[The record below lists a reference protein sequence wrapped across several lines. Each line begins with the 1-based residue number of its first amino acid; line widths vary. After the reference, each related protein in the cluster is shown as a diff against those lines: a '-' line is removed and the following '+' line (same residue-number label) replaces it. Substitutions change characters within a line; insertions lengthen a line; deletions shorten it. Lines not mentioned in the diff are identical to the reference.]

1 MEQLIIDLAQ
11 LLPLERFVYEDISVE
26 ECLRMTFYWSYD
38 AYGSYGLQ
46 SVVEGHSSA
55 MRYVHYEPNSDY
67 LHPRNRSMLF
77 MSEERV
83 KQYFDVVQIPEIR
96 DEGLEKN
103 RAILAAYYTLGD
115 KGGEG
120 VEKADRLYAQDSSRS
135 YSLKNAPHIC
145 LKLRQIK
152 LMDVYQLTNA
162 WNYGYK
168 SRIKWSVTLPW
179 EFRDTNLPGGYVS
192 GFPCFIPWRHN
203 EDPCTEQECNSRL
216 LGFLEYLIQELP
228 KHKRIR
234 TLPNT
239 NFTCNA
245 FEL

>member
-11 LLPLERFVYEDISVE
+11 LLPLGRFVNGGISVE

-38 AYGSYGLQ
+38 AYGCYGLQ
-46 SVVEGHSSA
+46 SVVEGHSLA
-55 MRYVHYEPNSDY
+55 MRDVHYEPNSDY

-77 MSEERV
+77 MSEECV
-83 KQYFDVVQIPEIR
+83 KHYFDVVQIPEIR
-96 DEGLEKN
+96 DEGLEKT
-103 RAILAAYYTLGD
+103 RAILAAYYILED
-115 KGGEG
+115 KDGEG
-120 VEKADRLYAQDSSRS
+120 IEKADRLYAQDSSRP
-135 YSLKNAPHIC
+135 YRLKNAPDVC

-152 LMDVYQLTNA
+152 LTNVYYLTNA

-168 SRIKWSVTLPW
+168 SRIKWAVTLPW

-192 GFPCFIPWRHN
+192 GFPSFDPWRDI

-216 LGFLEYLIQELP
+216 FEFLDYLIRELP

-234 TLPNT
+234 TLPNM
-239 NFTCNA
+239 NLTCNA
-245 FEL
+245 FDL

>member
-11 LLPLERFVYEDISVE
+11 LLPLARFVYGSISVK

-46 SVVEGHSSA
+46 SVIAGHSSD
-55 MRYVHYEPNSDY
+55 MRRVHYEPNSDY

-83 KQYFDVVQIPEIR
+83 KQYFDLVQIPEVR
-96 DEGLEKN
+96 DEQLEKN
-103 RAILAAYYTLGD
+103 RAILAAYYILGD

-120 VEKADRLYAQDSSRS
+120 IEKADQLYAQDSSCR
-135 YSLKNAPHIC
+135 YSLKNAPHVC
-145 LKLRQIK
+145 LNLRQIK
-152 LMDVYQLTNA
+152 LTDVYYLTNA

-168 SRIKWSVTLPW
+168 TRIKWEVVLPC
-179 EFRDTNLPGGYVS
+179 EFRNSELPCGYMS
-192 GFPCFIPWRHN
+192 GFPFFDPLQDK

-216 LGFLEYLIQELP
+216 LGFLDYLIQELP

-239 NFTCNA
+239 DFTCNA
-245 FEL
+245 FNL